1 MKVGKTLLEL
11 KKMYPDDKVLRRMLL
26 QEFRETKVA
35 KLPLQYDI
43 VDSDEENLAKVRHTW
58 QKTGVPK
65 TLEELDVPDKM
76 REEELAEMFEQHLS
90 EYY

>member
-11 KKMYPDDKVLRRMLL
+11 KKMYPDDEVLRQMLL
-26 QEFRETKVA
+26 QEFRETKVS

-65 TLEELDVPDKM
+65 TLEELDVPT
-76 REEELAEMFEQHLS
+76 RCARRSLRNV
-90 EYY
+90 